1 MGTTDMQRL
10 DIQPLS
16 EQKPERAALR
26 YRLGWLVAIW
36 LGSVLALGI
45 IAMGFHLLMHAAGL
59 HS

>member
-1 MGTTDMQRL
+1 MQRL

-45 IAMGFHLLMHAAGL
+45 VAMGFHLLMHAAGL